1 MVLHE
6 YVNVYESF
14 YISADTYG
22 YVWSPWLSTYADK
35 SGVYGQPHSRPVD
48 LLLEVFLPPQLSPTL
63 QPGRCCEDFTF
74 NTTLR
79 ECTAGL
85 LAIEDSVNR
94 CLVGAL

>member
-1 MVLHE
+1 MALHE

-22 YVWSPWLSTYADK
+22 SVWSPWLSTYADK
-35 SGVYGQPHSRPVD
+35 SGVYGQLTTDRLIYCLRSSSTA
-48 LLLEVFLPPQLSPTL
+48 LPYT
-63 QPGRCCEDFTF
+63 GRCCEDFTF

>member
-1 MVLHE
+1 MALHE

-22 YVWSPWLSTYADK
+22 SVWSPWLSTYADK
-35 SGVYGQPHSRPVD
+35 SGVYGQPYNRPVD
-48 LLLEVFLPPQLSPTL
+48 LLLEVFLTL